1 MGNRSY
7 LAVFALGALVLLLSM
22 AAFTVRETDSRSSSA
37 SARSCA
43 PTTSPACIFWCR
55 S

>member
-22 AAFTVRETDSRSSSA
+22 AAFTVRETDLTVKFR
-37 SARSCA
+37 
-43 PTTSPACIFWCR
+43 FG
-55 S
+55 